1 MLKSL
6 KKKMKDQ
13 AGLTLI
19 ELLVVIVILGII
31 AAVAIPMVMSNKDD
45 AAKST
50 NAQNLS
56 ILQDAVNRY
65 RTLNEAYPADLDK
78 LSSAPDSATGAHKGG
93 PFIEVKPA
101 IKTFGTTCP
110 SSTAW
115 GYNSGTGKVTLTE
128 ACYK

>member
-31 AAVAIPMVMSNKDD
+31 AAVAIPMVMSNKDT
-45 AAKST
+45 AAKNT

-56 ILQDAVNRY
+56 ILQDGVNRY
-65 RTLNEAYPADLDK
+65 RTLNDAYPENLDALVGDYIETVPAVK
-78 LSSAPDSATGAHKGG
+78 TFSGCAPTSTATGKWTYAK
-93 PFIEVKPA
+93 
-101 IKTFGTTCP
+101 
-110 SSTAW
+110 S
-115 GYNSGTGKVTLTE
+115 TGKVTIDDTD
-128 ACYK
+128 CK

>member
-31 AAVAIPMVMSNKDD
+31 AAVAVPMVMSNKDD
-45 AAKST
+45 AARST
-50 NAQNLS
+50 NAQNLT

-65 RTLNEAYPADLDK
+65 HTMNGNYPATLSTL
-78 LSSAPDSATGAHKGG
+78 LSSSDGG
-93 PFIEVKPA
+93 PFLDSIPE
-101 IKTFGTTCP
+101 IKTLTDCSGSFGYAQA
-110 SSTAW
+110 SSQ
-115 GYNSGTGKVTLTE
+115 GVVGGKVTVPSNKCIKE
-128 ACYK
+128 

>member
-31 AAVAIPMVMSNKDD
+31 AAVAIPMVMSNKDE
-45 AAKST
+45 AARNT
-50 NAQNLS
+50 NAQNLA

-65 RTLNEAYPADLDK
+65 ITLNDGNPPELVDLKVSDGTEN
-78 LSSAPDSATGAHKGG
+78 SAETVVNGG
-93 PFIEVKPA
+93 PFIDEVPA
-101 IKTFGTTCP
+101 ISPLTGC
-110 SSTAW
+110 
-115 GYNSGTGKVTLTE
+115 SGSFDITGSKVTVPAN
-128 ACYK
+128 ACVK

>member
-31 AAVAIPMVMSNKDD
+31 AAVAIPMVMSQQDN
-45 AAKST
+45 AKKKT
-50 NAQNLS
+50 NAQNES

-65 RTLNEAYPADLDK
+65 YTLNNAYPADIANLA
-78 LSSAPDSATGAHKGG
+78 LAETNGGSHKGG
-93 PFIEVKPA
+93 PFLDKIPA
-101 IKTFGTTCP
+101 VEAVTGCAAG
-110 SSTAW
+110 SDDTAW
-115 GYNSGTGKVTLTE
+115 GYDSAGKVDLDSD
-128 ACYK
+128 CK